1 MRIFRGRRT
10 WGSPFLA
17 AIALPPALVSCTP
30 ERFDEPIC
38 RAPAAASPDQRSSQ
52 FAQGYFPPEFGKP
65 SGGCGYDGGPMP
77 LIGEVERDWYPR
89 QLRAASESSFF
100 ALAQCESPP
109 EFALRFSYIPSFN
122 PSVFVRVQPDAEGVS
137 LVAKRLT
144 GAGGYEPGSLG
155 RSKMVRLTPAEVER
169 VKRAA
174 RRLFQEPRDTCEI
187 GFDGSQWLFEMVDE
201 DGYRFVKRWS
211 PDDGAAHDLG
221 RLLIEL
227 SGWNEE
233 TY

>member
-1 MRIFRGRRT
+1 MLGGRLIAAT
-10 WGSPFLA
+10 LLTSSLA
-17 AIALPPALVSCTP
+17 ACTA

-38 RAPAAASPDQRSSQ
+38 RPAASSIVEPRLSQ
-52 FAQGYFPPEFGKP
+52 FAQGYFPASFGEP
-65 SGGCGYDGGPMP
+65 SGACGYDGAPLP

-89 QLRAASESSFF
+89 QLRAASESSFL
-100 ALAQCESPP
+100 ALAQCETPP

-122 PSVFVRVQPDAEGVS
+122 PSVFIRVQPDGEGVS

-155 RSKMVRLTPAEVER
+155 RSKMLRLTPDQVER

-174 RRLFQEPRDTCEI
+174 QMLFREPPDTCEM
-187 GFDGSQWLFEMVDE
+187 GFDGSQWLFEMVDK

-221 RLLIEL
+221 QLLIEL
-227 SGWNEE
+227 SGWSEE